1 MTGPM
6 DSSSSGKRPGG
17 VMAKRPLH
25 FIWLL
30 DCSGSMSFRGKID
43 ALNTAIRELVP
54 HMRRAA
60 ADNANAEVLIRA
72 IKFSTEAVW
81 HIPQPTMLS
90 EFHWTDV
97 VAEPE
102 SHTSMGAAVRMVADE
117 LKMPPMSPRA
127 LPPALVLISDG
138 RPTDD
143 FDGAMAALLAE
154 PWGKA
159 STRLA
164 IGIGTDALHKT
175 LRQFIANS
183 EIPVLQA
190 DYTDALVEYMRFVST
205 SVVSGRKVASMPS
218 PEPGKTPPSN
228 VIW

>member
-1 MTGPM
+1 MSSM
-6 DSSSSGKRPGG
+6 DSSMNAKRPGG
-17 VMAKRPLH
+17 VMARRPLH

-30 DCSGSMSFRGKID
+30 DCSGSMSIRGKID

-54 HMRRAA
+54 HMRQAA
-60 ADNANAEVLIRA
+60 ADNPGAEVLIRA
-72 IKFSTEAVW
+72 IRFATGAQW
-81 HIPQPTMLS
+81 HIPQPTLLS
-90 EFHWTDV
+90 EFQWTDLN
-97 VAEPE
+97 AEPE
-102 SHTSMGAAVRMVADE
+102 ARTDMGAALRMVADE
-117 LKMPPMSPRA
+117 MKMPPMSARA
-127 LPPALVLISDG
+127 LPPAIVLISDG

-143 FDGAMAALLAE
+143 FEGGMQALLAQ

-164 IGIGTDALHKT
+164 IGIGTDSYPKILK
-175 LRQFIANS
+175 RFIDNP

-205 SVVSGRKVASMPS
+205 SVVSGRRVVAVAAPPVAQTPS
-218 PEPGKTPPSN
+218 TSS

>member
-1 MTGPM
+1 M
-6 DSSSSGKRPGG
+6 DSSMTGRRPGG

-54 HMRRAA
+54 HMRRAS
-60 ADNANAEVLIRA
+60 ADNAGAEVLMRA
-72 IKFSTEAVW
+72 VRFATDAVW
-81 HIPQPTMLS
+81 HIPQPTLLS
-90 EFHWTDV
+90 EFHWTDLT
-97 VAEPE
+97 AEPE
-102 SHTSMGAAVRMVADE
+102 SHTSMGAAMRMVAE
-117 LKMPPMSPRA
+117 EMKMPPMSPRA

-143 FDGAMAALLAE
+143 FEGGLQALLGQ

-175 LRQFIANS
+175 LRRFIDNS

-205 SVVSGRKVASMPS
+205 SVVSGHKVGSMPS
-218 PEPGKTPPSN
+218 PAPAQTPPTSL
-228 VIW
+228 IW

>member
-1 MTGPM
+1 MSGPM
-6 DSSSSGKRPGG
+6 DSSMTGKRPGG

-30 DCSGSMSFRGKID
+30 DCSGSMSIRGKID

-54 HMRRAA
+54 HMRRASSE
-60 ADNANAEVLIRA
+60 NAGAEVLIRA
-72 IKFSTEAVW
+72 IRFSTGAQW
-81 HIPQPTMLS
+81 HIPQPTLLS
-90 EFHWTDV
+90 EFHWRDLN
-97 VAEPE
+97 AEPE
-102 SHTSMGAAVRMVADE
+102 SRTDMGAALRMVADE
-117 LKMPPMSPRA
+117 MKMPPMSPRA

-143 FDGAMAALLAE
+143 FDGGMQALLAT

-164 IGIGTDALHKT
+164 IGIGGDSLPKN
-175 LRQFIANS
+175 LKRFIGNPD
-183 EIPVLQA
+183 IPVLQA

-205 SVVSGRKVASMPS
+205 SVVSGRKVAAVPA
-218 PEPGKTPPSN
+218 PAVAQTPTSSL
-228 VIW
+228 VW

>member
-1 MTGPM
+1 MNGTM
-6 DSSSSGKRPGG
+6 DSSQSMRRPGG
-17 VMAKRPLH
+17 VMSKRPLH

-60 ADNANAEVLIRA
+60 NENLNAEVLIRA

-81 HIPQPTMLS
+81 HIPQPTMLT

-97 VAEPE
+97 TAEPE
-102 SHTSMGAAVRMVADE
+102 SHTSMGAALRMVADE

-143 FDGAMAALLAE
+143 FEGGLQALLSQ

-175 LRQFIANS
+175 LRRFIDNS

-205 SVVSGRKVASMPS
+205 SVVSGRRVGQMPS
-218 PEPGKTPPSN
+218 PEPGKTPSSS